1 MNCKKCLLSTLRQYV
16 NNTQNDWN
24 YITPIQ
30 FYESYFKPNLDNYF
44 LLDLRRKE
52 DFDKFHIKNA
62 VNIFWLDLLKEE
74 NLRIL
79 PRNKHIFLIC
89 YVGHT
94 SSQAMVILRLLGY
107 KVTSIKYGYGLS
119 PDSKIPVAGWLNYK
133 LPIVKYI

>member
-1 MNCKKCLLSTLRQYV
+1 M
-16 NNTQNDWN
+16 
-24 YITPIQ
+24 
-30 FYESYFKPNLDNYF
+30 
-44 LLDLRRKE
+44 
-52 DFDKFHIKNA
+52 
-62 VNIFWLDLLKEE
+62 LKEE

-79 PRNKHIFLIC
+79 PTNKHIFLIC

-119 PDSKIPVAGWLNYK
+119 PDSKIPVAGWLNYN

>member
-1 MNCKKCLLSTLRQYV
+1 MNCKKCLLNTLQRYIH
-16 NNTQNDWN
+16 NTTTDWN

-30 FYESYFKPNLDNYF
+30 FYLQYFKPNLNNYF
-44 LLDLRRKE
+44 LIDLRRPE
-52 DFDKFHIKNA
+52 DFNKFHIKNA
-62 VNIFWLDLLKEE
+62 TNIFWLDLLDEK
-74 NLRIL
+74 NLHIL
-79 PRNKHIFLIC
+79 PKDKHIFLIC

-119 PDSKIPVAGWLNYK
+119 PDSKIPVAGWLNYN